1 MNKRDSVVV
10 VQRPNIVTIAVRIVG
25 TAPLVQHRFGAKARQ
40 KMEAIQ
46 ESGDRARGKR
56 KREPRD
62 FEGDAR
68 EATHRSTEGWCGIP
82 AAGLRAAMISA
93 CRVAGLV
100 MTRAKLTVW
109 VLADGVDAEDGSPL
123 VRLDQEPSRNF
134 RMAVRNDDGSA
145 DVRCRPMWDSGWTA
159 TVHLRF
165 DADQID
171 ESSVVN
177 LLDRAGAQVGIGE
190 GRNDSRQ
197 SAGLGWGAF
206 EVATGGEQ

>member
-1 MNKRDSVVV
+1 MSKKESVVV
-10 VQRPNIVTIAVRIVG
+10 VQRPNISTIAVRIAG

-40 KMEAIQ
+40 KMEANQ
-46 ESGDRARGKR
+46 ESGERARGR
-56 KREPRD
+56 SKREPRD
-62 FEGDAR
+62 FEADAR

-82 AAGLRAAMISA
+82 ASGMRAAMISA

-109 VLADGVDAEDGSPL
+109 VLSDGVDAEDGSPL
-123 VRLDQEPSRNF
+123 VRLDQEPSRTF

-145 DVRCRPMWDSGWTA
+145 DVRCRPMWDPGWTA
-159 TVHLRF
+159 TLRLRF

-171 ESSVVN
+171 AASVVN

-197 SAGLGWGAF
+197 SAGLGWGSF
-206 EVATGGEQ
+206 EVVTGGDQ